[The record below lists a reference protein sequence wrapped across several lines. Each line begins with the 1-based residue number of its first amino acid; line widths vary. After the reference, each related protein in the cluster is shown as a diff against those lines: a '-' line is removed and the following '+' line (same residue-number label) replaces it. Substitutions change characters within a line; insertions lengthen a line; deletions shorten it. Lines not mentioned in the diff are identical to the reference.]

1 MSQIIAFILYFAA
14 MLGIGIVFFI
24 KSNDSGEKDYFLG
37 GRSMGPWVTA
47 MSAQASDMS
56 GWLLMGFPGSILAF
70 GMGKVWIG
78 IGLALGTAANW
89 LFVARRLRRFSKAAG
104 DSITL
109 PQYLT
114 NRFASSSPI
123 LKVVC
128 AVIFLIAFTVYVA
141 SAFNAGTAVFSVV
154 IPWFSGH
161 KQLAMILFA
170 AIILVY
176 TFMGGY
182 KAVCWTDFFQGI
194 LMLVALLAVPIIM
207 YAVGDF
213 NQEFK
218 GAFAEGVTAFNSNPF
233 TASWQ
238 DIVSGLG
245 WGLGYF
251 GMPHIL
257 VRFMA
262 IKKSSMVKKSATVAI
277 IWLIITLGAAVM
289 IAFFARTYLFSDG
302 RSLAN
307 ELIPKGNQQNL
318 FIDIVND
325 MFKGPLG
332 FFAGV
337 ILSAIIAASM
347 STADSQLLVASSS
360 FTSDIYKPLIRK
372 NKASDK
378 EILWVG
384 RIVVLVVTVIG
395 LLIALSGLKGTNP
408 WASNIMAMVENAW
421 GLFGAAFGPVVILSL
436 FWKRFNYEGAVAG
449 ILAGAI
455 ADIAWLL
462 LFTSTVSD
470 AIVYNTGVYEIVP
483 GFIIGAVVAVLAAIS
498 TKAPSAEVN
507 DIYIAATDASIDD

>member
-1 MSQIIAFILYFAA
+1 MKIAAFIIYFVA
-14 MLGIGIVFFI
+14 MLTIGLVFFL
-24 KSNDSGEKDYFLG
+24 KSKNQSGEKDYFLG

-78 IGLALGTAANW
+78 IGLALGTALNW
-89 LFVARRLRRFSKAAG
+89 IIVAKRLRRFSKAAG

-114 NRFASSSPI
+114 NRFASSSPV

-128 AVIFLIAFTVYVA
+128 AIIFLIAFTVYVA
-141 SAFNAGTAVFSVV
+141 SAFNAGTTVFCAVL
-154 IPWFSGH
+154 PWFADH
-161 KQLAMILFA
+161 KQLAMLIFA

-182 KAVCWTDFFQGI
+182 KAVCWTDFFQGL

-207 YAVGDF
+207 FAFGNFDSQYTA
-213 NQEFK
+213 
-218 GAFAEGVTAFNSNPF
+218 AFADGVTAFNSNPF

-238 DIVSGLG
+238 DIASGLG

-262 IKKSSMVKKSATVAI
+262 IKKSSMVKKSSTVAI
-277 IWLIITLGAAVM
+277 IWVVLTLGAAII
-289 IAFFARTYLFSDG
+289 IAFLARTYLFADG
-302 RSLAN
+302 SSLA
-307 ELIPKGNQQNL
+307 ELLVPAGIQQNI
-318 FIDIVND
+318 FIEIVND
-325 MFKGPLG
+325 IFPA
-332 FFAGV
+332 FFAGIV
-337 ILSAIIAASM
+337 LSAIIAASM

-378 EILWVG
+378 ELLWVG

-395 LLIALSGLKGTNP
+395 LIIAMSGLNSTSS

-436 FWKRFNYEGAVAG
+436 FWKRFNYSGAVAG
-449 ILAGAI
+449 ILAGAV
-455 ADIAWLL
+455 ADIAWLV
-462 LFTSTVSD
+462 LFTSTVTD
-470 AIVYNTGVYEIVP
+470 AVICNTGVYEILP
-483 GFIIGAVVAVLAAIS
+483 GFVVGAVVAVVVTLC
-498 TKAPSAEVN
+498 TKAPGKEVLE
-507 DIYIAATDASIDD
+507 IYKTATDKAIDD

>member
-1 MSQIIAFILYFAA
+1 MKLAAFIIYFVA
-14 MLGIGIVFFI
+14 MLGIGIFFFI
-24 KSNDSGEKDYFLG
+24 KSKNQNGEKDYFLG

-78 IGLALGTAANW
+78 IGLALGTILNW
-89 LFVARRLRRFSKAAG
+89 VIVAKRLRRFSKAAN

-114 NRFASSSPI
+114 NRFASSNPV

-128 AVIFLIAFTVYVA
+128 AIIFLVAFTVYVA
-141 SAFNAGTAVFSVV
+141 SAFNAGTTVFCAV
-154 IPWFSGH
+154 IPWFAAH
-161 KQLAMILFA
+161 KQLAMLIFA
-170 AIILVY
+170 AIILIY

-182 KAVCWTDFFQGI
+182 KAVCWTDFFQGL

-207 YAVGDF
+207 YAFGNFD
-213 NQEFK
+213 NQY
-218 GAFAEGVTAFNSNPF
+218 ANVFADGVTAFNSNPF

-238 DIVSGLG
+238 DIASGLG

-262 IKKSSMVKKSATVAI
+262 VEKPSMVKKSSTVAI
-277 IWLIITLGAAVM
+277 IWVILTLGAAIV
-289 IAFFARTYLFSDG
+289 IAFLARTYLFSDG
-302 RSLAN
+302 SSLAN
-307 ELIPKGNQQNL
+307 TLIPAGNQQNL

-325 MFKGPLG
+325 IFPG
-332 FFAGV
+332 FFAGI

-372 NKASDK
+372 NKATEK
-378 EILWVG
+378 ELLWVG
-384 RIVVLVVTVIG
+384 RIVVLVVTVVG
-395 LLIALSGLKGTNP
+395 LLIAMSGLNSANA

-436 FWKRFNYEGAVAG
+436 FWKRFNYAGAVAG
-449 ILAGAI
+449 ILAGAV
-455 ADIAWLL
+455 ADIAWLV
-462 LFTSTVSD
+462 LFTSTVTD
-470 AIVYNTGVYEIVP
+470 AVVCNTGVYEILP
-483 GFIIGAVVAVLAAIS
+483 GFVVGAIVAVAVTLCTKTPDEKVVA
-498 TKAPSAEVN
+498 
-507 DIYIAATDASIDD
+507 IYNTATDKTIDD

>member
-1 MSQIIAFILYFAA
+1 MSQIIAFVLYFAA
-14 MLGIGIVFFI
+14 MLGIGIVFFF
-24 KSNDSGEKDYFLG
+24 KSKGSNEKDYFLG

-78 IGLALGTAANW
+78 IGLALGTIGNW
-89 LFVARRLRRFSKAAG
+89 LIVAKRLRRFSKAAN

-114 NRFASSSPI
+114 NRFATSNPV

-141 SAFNAGTAVFSVV
+141 SAFNAGTAVFCAV
-154 IPWFSGH
+154 IPWFEGH
-161 KQLAMILFA
+161 KQLAMIIFA

-182 KAVCWTDFFQGI
+182 KAVCWTDFFQGL

-207 YAVGDF
+207 FSFGDF
-213 NQEFK
+213 EPAFK
-218 GAFAEGVTAFNSNPF
+218 NAFAEGVTEFNSNPF
-233 TASWQ
+233 TAGWQ

-257 VRFMA
+257 VRFMS
-262 IKKSSMVKKSATVAI
+262 IGKPSMVKKSSTVAI
-277 IWLIITLGAAVM
+277 TWLIITLGAAVM
-289 IAFFARTYLFSDG
+289 IAYFARTYLFSDG
-302 RSLAN
+302 NSLAFK
-307 ELIPKGNQQNL
+307 LIPTGNQQNL

-325 MFKGPLG
+325 MFPG
-332 FFAGV
+332 FFSGI

-372 NKASDK
+372 DKASDK
-378 EILWVG
+378 ELLWVG
-384 RIVVLVVTVIG
+384 RIVVLIVTLVG
-395 LLIALSGLKGTNP
+395 LLIALSGLSGENA

-436 FWKRFNYEGAVAG
+436 FWKRFNYAGAVAG
-449 ILAGAI
+449 ILAGAVV
-455 ADIAWLL
+455 DIAWLVL
-462 LFTSTVSD
+462 CTSTVTE
-470 AIVYNTGVYEIVP
+470 AVITNTGVYEIVP
-483 GFIIGAVVAVLAAIS
+483 GFIVGAVVAVVVTLC
-498 TKAPSAEVN
+498 TKAPTKEVEE
-507 DIYIAATDASIDD
+507 IYKSATDISIDD